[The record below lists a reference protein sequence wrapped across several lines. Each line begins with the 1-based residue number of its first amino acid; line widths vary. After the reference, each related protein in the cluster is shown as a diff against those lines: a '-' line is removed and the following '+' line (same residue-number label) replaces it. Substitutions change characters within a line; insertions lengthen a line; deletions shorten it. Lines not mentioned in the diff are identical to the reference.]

1 MNFKKQIFGFMDML
15 RFKKLVPNR
24 REALAG
30 GSSAPLP
37 QSYRTNELAK
47 ALHPG
52 TMEVELTAVRPLTAG
67 MRELTFRRLDASA
80 FPFFRAGQ
88 YVSLQSKVGESL
100 VSRPYSIA
108 SSPRE
113 ALENKLVLG
122 VEEAG
127 FFSGY
132 LDKEAK
138 PGDRFTMTEPSGE
151 FHYEA
156 LRDKKHIVCI
166 AGGAGITPFLSMAK
180 SMVEGDEDYEI
191 TLFYGARDEARIAF
205 KPELDALAEKG
216 LKVVYVLSDEERAGY
231 EHGFVSA
238 ALLEKYVDV
247 RNVTFFLCGPKAM
260 YDFVLKELAPYNLPV
275 KAVRKDATFCG
286 DRAVAEPRTF
296 QLTVH
301 VRDQVYTV
309 PAKENETLLTAMERA
324 AINAPNKCR
333 AGGCGYCHSKWLGG
347 EYVIAD
353 GRDGRREADRKF
365 GFIHPCV
372 TYPAGDMEIDVPPA
386 E

>member
-47 ALHPG
+47 TLHPG

-156 LRDKKHIVCI
+156 L
-166 AGGAGITPFLSMAK
+166 GITDTS
-180 SMVEGDEDYEI
+180 S
-191 TLFYGARDEARIAF
+191 
-205 KPELDALAEKG
+205 ALP
-216 LKVVYVLSDEERAGY
+216 
-231 EHGFVSA
+231 A
-238 ALLEKYVDV
+238 APASLPSSPW
-247 RNVTFFLCGPKAM
+247 RKAWRRGM
-260 YDFVLKELAPYNLPV
+260 
-275 KAVRKDATFCG
+275 
-286 DRAVAEPRTF
+286 RTM
-296 QLTVH
+296 
-301 VRDQVYTV
+301 R
-309 PAKENETLLTAMERA
+309 
-324 AINAPNKCR
+324 
-333 AGGCGYCHSKWLGG
+333 
-347 EYVIAD
+347 
-353 GRDGRREADRKF
+353 
-365 GFIHPCV
+365 
-372 TYPAGDMEIDVPPA
+372 
-386 E
+386 